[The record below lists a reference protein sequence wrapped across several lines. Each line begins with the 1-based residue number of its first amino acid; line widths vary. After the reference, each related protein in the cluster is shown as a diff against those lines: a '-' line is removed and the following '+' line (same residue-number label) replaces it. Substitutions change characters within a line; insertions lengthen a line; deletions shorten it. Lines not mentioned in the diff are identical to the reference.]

1 MAERQTRGAR
11 RNLADRAGRR
21 EAATSPAAGADGRRR
36 RGSEPYRQFHLPRVF
51 LPAVSHFSAAGPIR
65 EARAAAAADPP
76 DRLADPRPRAER
88 AEAPPERDRLERAAI
103 RQYLRQGWMPYTD
116 ASHLRIIGDD
126 AEPPPATDQHRYYA
140 TKSQARE
147 YLAAAFRDEILEDA
161 RERLWRRRREFS
173 ARKRLTWPQTAAAGF
188 AVLALAWGLA
198 IEPAATTVAVNLI
211 LIGVFVPVIGFRL
224 LALAHYLSSSRHRQ
238 PDRRVHAESEAL
250 RRLMR
255 IDEADL
261 PPYTILAP
269 LYKEREM
276 LGQLIRAL
284 DALDYP
290 HDRLDIKIIVEA
302 DDVETL
308 DALALHALDARYH
321 VVKVPPSSPRTKP
334 KALNYALAFAEGDF
348 VTIYDAEDVPAPDQ
362 LKTVAAYFARCA
374 SNIVCVQARLGVYN
388 AGDRWLTRQFAME
401 YAVHFNL
408 FLPALECIGWPI
420 PLGGTSNHFRVSAL
434 EALDAWDPYNVTE
447 DADLGV
453 RLSVFGYKSGVV
465 DSETA
470 EEAPESLAVWTRQRA
485 RWIKGFIQT
494 LIVFSRQP
502 AARLAAPG
510 PWRMAGVF
518 VFLGGAVMTAFIYPL
533 VVAAWSVGV
542 FFEIPTLNPFTG
554 GRLAAVNL
562 VVFAGG
568 LAASAGACLAVAWR
582 SGLSALGARDW
593 RQFAA
598 MLATLPLY
606 RFWTALAGMLALW
619 DLLRRPSHWR
629 KTPHKPRAR

>member
-1 MAERQTRGAR
+1 
-11 RNLADRAGRR
+11 
-21 EAATSPAAGADGRRR
+21 
-36 RGSEPYRQFHLPRVF
+36 
-51 LPAVSHFSAAGPIR
+51 
-65 EARAAAAADPP
+65 
-76 DRLADPRPRAER
+76 
-88 AEAPPERDRLERAAI
+88 
-103 RQYLRQGWMPYTD
+103 MPYTD
-116 ASHLRIIGDD
+116 ASHLRIVRDN
-126 AEPPPATDQHRYYA
+126 AEAPPATEQYRYYA

-147 YLAAAFRDEILEDA
+147 YLTEAFGDEILEDA

-173 ARKRLTWPQTAAAGF
+173 ARKRLTWPQSAAACLA
-188 AVLALAWGLA
+188 AVALAWGFA
-198 IEPAATTVAVNLI
+198 IEPAATTVAVNLV
-211 LIGVFVPVIGFRL
+211 LISVFIPVIGFRL
-224 LALAHYLSSSRHRQ
+224 LALAHFLSRGPRHR
-238 PDRRVHAESEAL
+238 PARRESAESGAL

-276 LGQLIRAL
+276 LGQLISAL

-308 DALALHALDARYH
+308 GALASFDLDARYH
-321 VVKVPPSSPRTKP
+321 IVKTPPSSPRTKP

-388 AGDRWLTRQFAME
+388 ARERWLTRQFAME

-408 FLPALECIGWPI
+408 FLPALERIGWPI

-470 EEAPESLAVWTRQRA
+470 EEAPESLAIWTRQRA

-502 AARLAAPG
+502 VARLEKPG
-510 PWRMAGVF
+510 LWRMAGVF
-518 VFLGGAVMTAFIYPL
+518 VFLGGAVMTAFVYPL
-533 VVAAWSVGV
+533 IVAAWFVGV
-542 FFEIPTLNPFTG
+542 FFEIPELNPFTG
-554 GRLAAVNL
+554 GRLAAINL
-562 VVFAGG
+562 AVFSGG
-568 LAASAGACLAVAWR
+568 LTASAGACVAVAWR
-582 SGLSALGARDW
+582 SGLSALGARNW
-593 RQFAA
+593 RQLAA